1 VEQVSWYEI
10 QEFIKKLNA
19 RTGERFRLP
28 TESEWEYACR
38 EGGRKVRFCN
48 GKNIADPSEINFYGG
63 AEYKEPYSVAGVYRV
78 GTTPVASFAP
88 NSLGL
93 YDMSGNVDEWTCSSY
108 NESYDGSEQECA
120 VSASK
125 YSLVHAPDRGMGE
138 ERCRLCRI
146 VPCIRKT
153 KSSPIPDAGRGYC
166 RVPQSPLGRLAHPI
180 HGYQCLQ

>member
-1 VEQVSWYEI
+1 
-10 QEFIKKLNA
+10 
-19 RTGERFRLP
+19 
-28 TESEWEYACR
+28 
-38 EGGRKVRFCN
+38 VRFCN

-78 GTTPVASFAP
+78 GTTPVAIFAP

-146 VPCIRKT
+146 VPCSRKT
-153 KSSPIPDAGRGYC
+153 KSSPISDAGRGYC

>member
-1 VEQVSWYEI
+1 MEQVSWYEI

-78 GTTPVASFAP
+78 GTTPVAIFAP

-125 YSLVHAPDRGMGE
+125 YSLRGGSWSNYPGWVRAADRGSGN
-138 ERCRLCRI
+138 
-146 VPCIRKT
+146 
-153 KSSPIPDAGRGYC
+153 PDARG
-166 RVPQSPLGRLAHPI
+166 SAIGFRLARDN
-180 HGYQCLQ
+180 

>member
-1 VEQVSWYEI
+1 MEQVSWYEI

-78 GTTPVASFAP
+78 GTTPVAIFAP

-125 YSLVHAPDRGMGE
+125 YSLRGGSWSHTPWWVRMATRDGDYPADRYFNIGF
-138 ERCRLCRI
+138 
-146 VPCIRKT
+146 
-153 KSSPIPDAGRGYC
+153 
-166 RVPQSPLGRLAHPI
+166 RLARD
-180 HGYQCLQ
+180 